1 MKEYYGTTK
10 GGVEISKYTLTNSKG
25 SKAVVLDYGAIL
37 DQLWIADS
45 KGNLDDVVL
54 SCPDADSYVENPC
67 SFGSTIGP
75 SANRIADAKFTIDGV
90 EYKLDKNDGEN
101 NLHSSFPKGL
111 NKRIWK
117 AVEKDNSV
125 EFSIEMEDGDLGFP
139 GNKKFTVTYTLT
151 DDNELRI
158 DYFGKSDKNTIINL
172 TNHSYFNLGGHKS
185 GDICKHVVKLEST
198 EFTKIR
204 AGAIP
209 TGEIVSVL
217 GTELDFSEG
226 KEVGKDIEKDND
238 QMKLVNGYDFN
249 YVISGYD
256 GSLRLCSTATD
267 PVSGRK
273 MEVYTDLPGFHFYT
287 GNWINNAPG
296 KEGMTYGLRAGMCFE
311 TQYYPDTIHHD
322 NFPSAVFGP
331 DRDYKSTTVFKF
343 L

>member
-10 GGVEISKYTLTNSKG
+10 SGIEISKFTLKNSKG
-25 SKAVVLDYGAIL
+25 SKAVLLDYGAIL
-37 DQLWIADS
+37 DELWIADS
-45 KGNLDDVVL
+45 KGNMDDIVL

-139 GNKKFTVTYTLT
+139 GNKQFTVTYTLT

-185 GDICKHVVKLEST
+185 SDI
-198 EFTKIR
+198 
-204 AGAIP
+204 
-209 TGEIVSVL
+209 
-217 GTELDFSEG
+217 
-226 KEVGKDIEKDND
+226 
-238 QMKLVNGYDFN
+238 Y
-249 YVISGYD
+249 
-256 GSLRLCSTATD
+256 
-267 PVSGRK
+267 
-273 MEVYTDLPGFHFYT
+273 
-287 GNWINNAPG
+287 
-296 KEGMTYGLRAGMCFE
+296 
-311 TQYYPDTIHHD
+311 
-322 NFPSAVFGP
+322 
-331 DRDYKSTTVFKF
+331 
-343 L
+343 